1 MGNWPAPSCSWAP
14 GPRSACVSTA
24 PGHCKQPRSCLVLLP
39 SPSGRLACTSRNQ
52 DLASAL
58 QDQSFQLR
66 LYHSSSF
73 AGSVSVLWAAGA
85 FPALYAQRIC
95 FAARVG
101 FVCLSLEYL
110 LSGAID
116 LGLSAPAA
124 VSWTSPFVS
133 PSCSRSSI
141 GSPLVHQ
148 LISLAAALLSTKG
161 LREAFQSLS

>member
-1 MGNWPAPSCSWAP
+1 MGNWPALSCSWAGAP
-14 GPRSACVSTA
+14 GPPSACVSVA
-24 PGHCKQPRSCLVLLP
+24 PGHCRQPHSSLVLLP
-39 SPSGRLACTSRNQ
+39 SPSGRPACTSRNR
-52 DLASAL
+52 DLAAAL

-66 LYHSSSF
+66 LYRSSSF
-73 AGSVSVLWAAGA
+73 AGSVSAL
-85 FPALYAQRIC
+85 PALYAQRICC

-116 LGLSAPAA
+116 LGLSSPAA
-124 VSWTSPFVS
+124 VSWTSSFVS
-133 PSCSRSSI
+133 PWCSRSSI
-141 GSPLVHQ
+141 GFPLLHQ

>member
-39 SPSGRLACTSRNQ
+39 SPSGRPACTSRNQ

-73 AGSVSVLWAAGA
+73 AGSVC
-85 FPALYAQRIC
+85 ALGCRSLSC
-95 FAARVG
+95 SLRTEDLFCSTCG
-101 FVCLSLEYL
+101 FCLCLSSEYL